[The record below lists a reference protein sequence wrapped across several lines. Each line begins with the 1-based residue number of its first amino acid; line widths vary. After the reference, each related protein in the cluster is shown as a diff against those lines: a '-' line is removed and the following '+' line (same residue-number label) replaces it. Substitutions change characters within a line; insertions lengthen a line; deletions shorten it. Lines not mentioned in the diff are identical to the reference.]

1 MRKKKK
7 DERKGEGFVG
17 RVFLEA
23 EQYSIFFS
31 HTKQK
36 GGGGGGGGGG
46 LIQIQRRR
54 EETSQKHIIIVK
66 AHTPP
71 GLPNGIII
79 DESAS
84 RAIRETRGVCDRPRV
99 VVVVVVVVVVRGN
112 DPTVRRLGF
121 GGHRVGL
128 SAGVGPRR
136 GQRLFEMERTG
147 DAELRAQRDTGTR
160 RVQGGMEVFR
170 GEALVSLSPSLSL
183 SLFTR
188 GEGERRRN
196 GSNTCNPI
204 KTFCFYSS
212 LFVSCKSS
220 AKRSHSFSL

>member
-36 GGGGGGGGGG
+36 GGGGGGGGG

-54 EETSQKHIIIVK
+54 ERDLAKTHHHRQS
-66 AHTPP
+66 AHSSRT
-71 GLPNGIII
+71 PNGIII

>member
-1 MRKKKK
+1 MRKKK

-17 RVFLEA
+17 RVFFRGRALN
-23 EQYSIFFS
+23 FFLS
-31 HTKQK
+31 YTKQK
-36 GGGGGGGGGG
+36 GGGGG
-46 LIQIQRRR
+46 LIKKKGKRPLAKTHHHHRQ
-54 EETSQKHIIIVK
+54 S
-66 AHTPP
+66 AHSSRT
-71 GLPNGIII
+71 PNGIII

-147 DAELRAQRDTGTR
+147 DAELRAQRDTGAR

-170 GEALVSLSPSLSL
+170 GEALVSLSLSL

>member
-36 GGGGGGGGGG
+36 GGGGGGGG

-54 EETSQKHIIIVK
+54 ERDLAKTHHHRQS
-66 AHTPP
+66 AHSSRT
-71 GLPNGIII
+71 PNGIII

-84 RAIRETRGVCDRPRV
+84 RAIRETRGVCDRPR
-99 VVVVVVVVVVRGN
+99 VVVVRGN

>member
-1 MRKKKK
+1 MA
-7 DERKGEGFVG
+7 V
-17 RVFLEA
+17 VVVVVVA
-23 EQYSIFFS
+23 AAAVSSSSSSSSSPFFS
-31 HTKQK
+31 FF
-36 GGGGGGGGGG
+36 
-46 LIQIQRRR
+46 
-54 EETSQKHIIIVK
+54 S
-66 AHTPP
+66 
-71 GLPNGIII
+71 
-79 DESAS
+79 S
-84 RAIRETRGVCDRPRV
+84 V

>member
-1 MRKKKK
+1 MRKKKKK

-17 RVFLEA
+17 RVFLEAA

-36 GGGGGGGGGG
+36 GGGGGGGGG
-46 LIQIQRRR
+46 LIQYK
-54 EETSQKHIIIVK
+54 EEGKETSQKHIIIVK

-71 GLPNGIII
+71 GLPM
-79 DESAS
+79 AS
-84 RAIRETRGVCDRPRV
+84 SSTRALLARFGKRGVSAIGRASSSSAETIRPFAASALGGIASDLAPV
-99 VVVVVVVVVVRGN
+99 LGQDEDSVFLKWSAPETQNFAHRGILAQ
-112 DPTVRRLGF
+112 DECK
-121 GGHRVGL
+121 VGWK
-128 SAGVGPRR
+128 S
-136 GQRLFEMERTG
+136 FEAKRS
-147 DAELRAQRDTGTR
+147 
-160 RVQGGMEVFR
+160 F
-170 GEALVSLSPSLSL
+170 PFPPLSL

>member
-7 DERKGEGFVG
+7 RRKERRGFCWTCFFRG
-17 RVFLEA
+17 SRAILNFFL
-23 EQYSIFFS
+23 S
-31 HTKQK
+31 HKTK
-36 GGGGGGGGGG
+36 
-46 LIQIQRRR
+46 RRR
-54 EETSQKHIIIVK
+54 RRRRRRAYTNTKKKGRDLAKTHHHRQS
-66 AHTPP
+66 AHSSRT
-71 GLPNGIII
+71 PNGIII

-84 RAIRETRGVCDRPRV
+84 RAIRETRGVCDRPR
-99 VVVVVVVVVVRGN
+99 VVVVRGN

-183 SLFTR
+183 SLYARR
-188 GEGERRRN
+188 GRE
-196 GSNTCNPI
+196 
-204 KTFCFYSS
+204 KT
-212 LFVSCKSS
+212 
-220 AKRSHSFSL
+220 KRIEHV

>member
-36 GGGGGGGGGG
+36 GGGGGGGG

-54 EETSQKHIIIVK
+54 ERDLAKTHHHRQS
-66 AHTPP
+66 AHSSRT
-71 GLPNGIII
+71 PNGIII

-84 RAIRETRGVCDRPRV
+84 RAIRETRGVCDRPR
-99 VVVVVVVVVVRGN
+99 VVVVVVVVVRGN

>member
-1 MRKKKK
+1 MRKKKRRK
-7 DERKGEGFVG
+7 ERRGFCWTCFFRG
-17 RVFLEA
+17 RALNFFL
-23 EQYSIFFS
+23 S
-31 HTKQK
+31 HKTKRRRRRRAYT
-36 GGGGGGGGGG
+36 
-46 LIQIQRRR
+46 IQRRR
-54 EETSQKHIIIVK
+54 ERDLAKTHHHRQS
-66 AHTPP
+66 AHSSRT
-71 GLPNGIII
+71 PNGIII

-84 RAIRETRGVCDRPRV
+84 RAIRETRGVCDRPR
-99 VVVVVVVVVVRGN
+99 VVVVRGN

>member
-7 DERKGEGFVG
+7 RRKERRGFCWTCFFRG
-17 RVFLEA
+17 SRAILNFFL
-23 EQYSIFFS
+23 S
-31 HTKQK
+31 HKTKRRRRRRRRRAYT
-36 GGGGGGGGGG
+36 
-46 LIQIQRRR
+46 IQRRR
-54 EETSQKHIIIVK
+54 ERDLAKTHHHRQS
-66 AHTPP
+66 AHSSRT
-71 GLPNGIII
+71 PNGIII

-84 RAIRETRGVCDRPRV
+84 RAIRETRGVCDRPR
-99 VVVVVVVVVVRGN
+99 VVVVRGN